1 MTHNKNVIKK
11 KIVLLFLLSNLYLLC
26 FSQDPISFMKN
37 TAIDKNN
44 RSTISSSETASSA
57 NQVSS
62 AFDSMEQIG
71 VLELRNYV
79 LKPGRREDFT
89 RLFEEDLVQP
99 QRALHGYPLGQYR
112 VKGNDDNFCWFRGF
126 ASMQTRSSFLPS
138 FYHGSTW
145 KQYRSEA
152 NAMIINNDNVH
163 LLRPIVLQHD
173 SLVPA
178 IGIDRSLLYPGNK
191 IAVVDFYTSNTKLD
205 QLLKTFSKSYLAIL
219 DQCGI
224 HSYSLWISELEV
236 NDFPQLP
243 VFQDKNLLVAITF
256 YENELDYAEKM
267 KKVDSKIDKDLRSAL
282 EDAITLKHT
291 MILYPTK
298 KTSAQ

>member
-1 MTHNKNVIKK
+1 
-11 KIVLLFLLSNLYLLC
+11 
-26 FSQDPISFMKN
+26 MKN

-44 RSTISSSETASSA
+44 RLAISSSETAGSA
-57 NQVSS
+57 NQASP
-62 AFDSMEQIG
+62 DSLEQIG

-79 LKPGRREDFT
+79 LRPGRREDFT

-99 QRALHGYPLGQYR
+99 QKALLGYPLGQYR
-112 VKGNDDNFCWFRGF
+112 VKDNDDNFCWFRGF
-126 ASMQTRSSFLPS
+126 ANMQTRSAFLPS
-138 FYHGSTW
+138 FYHGSIWT
-145 KQYRSEA
+145 QYRAAA

-163 LLRPIVLQHD
+163 LLKPIVLEHD

-178 IGIDRSLLYPGNK
+178 KGIDRALLYPGNK

-205 QLLKTFSKSYLAIL
+205 QLLKTFSRSYLAIL
-219 DQCGI
+219 DECGI

-267 KKVDSKIDKDLRSAL
+267 KKVDSKTDQNLRAAL

>member
-11 KIVLLFLLSNLYLLC
+11 KILLLFLLSNLHLLC
-26 FSQDPISFMKN
+26 FSQDHISFMKN

-44 RSTISSSETASSA
+44 RLAISSSETAGSA
-57 NQVSS
+57 NQASP
-62 AFDSMEQIG
+62 DSLEQIG

-79 LKPGRREDFT
+79 LRPGRREDFT

-99 QRALHGYPLGQYR
+99 QKALLGYPLGQYR
-112 VKGNDDNFCWFRGF
+112 VKDNDDNFCWFRGF
-126 ASMQTRSSFLPS
+126 ANMQTRSAFLPS
-138 FYHGSTW
+138 FYHGSIWT
-145 KQYRSEA
+145 QYRAAA

-163 LLRPIVLQHD
+163 LLKPIVLEHD

-178 IGIDRSLLYPGNK
+178 KGIDRALLYPGNK

-205 QLLKTFSKSYLAIL
+205 QLLKTFSRSYLAIL
-219 DQCGI
+219 DECGI

-267 KKVDSKIDKDLRSAL
+267 KKVDSKTDQNLRAAL